1 MSLTASKIML
11 GDMILSRIITLSNIL
26 KRVPDMNQE
35 QVDVT
40 TKQNEELLAKEMAI
54 MDSQ

>member
-11 GDMILSRIITLSNIL
+11 GDMILSRIITLSTTL
-26 KRVPDMNQE
+26 KRVPNMTQE
-35 QVDVT
+35 EVDVAI
-40 TKQNEELLAKEMAI
+40 KQNEELLDREMAI